1 MPGMSRFADV
11 SFWQGRALRAAVFTA
26 AGLVLLGWLAY
37 APAGLL
43 GKADAVGYAVCHRIE
58 VRSFHLGGRP
68 VSLCARC
75 TGMYLGAMLGL
86 VFQWV
91 RAPRRG
97 SNPPRRVIA
106 LLGLVT
112 LAFGIDGLNSMSNLI
127 PDFPSLYTTTNPLRI
142 FLGTGFGVVMAAAV
156 YPAFSQTMWADWR
169 AEPALGSLREAGLL
183 LALAAGLAALVLT
196 ENPLLLYPLTLL
208 SAAGV
213 LVVLTMLYAMMAMIV
228 LKAENIYLRWREL
241 ATPLA
246 VGFTVAV
253 LQILGADVVRYLIFG
268 TWEGFHIG

>member
-1 MPGMSRFADV
+1 MSRFADV